1 MTRLQSFHGIIG
13 GAIALM
19 CAVAAH
25 ANTSTYQIAGEARAV
40 VTTGTNSISITLTDL
55 YVNPLDIGQNL
66 SAFYFT
72 TSVAPSTDSI
82 STSSATAINIASG
95 GAYTGA
101 GTVAPGWALTLL
113 SGVTKLDDL
122 GAGGAGPAHTIVGAP
137 DGSNVYSNAN
147 SSIAHTG
154 DPHDPFLQETA
165 TWTLTETGI
174 TSATTISDVFFQ
186 FGTTDGTNDV
196 PGTLVAT
203 PEPEAAWMFLV
214 AGASLILL
222 LPSQS
227 RSDHLPGE

>member
-1 MTRLQSFHGIIG
+1 
-13 GAIALM
+13 M

-25 ANTSTYQIAGEARAV
+25 ANTSAYQVAGEAIAV
-40 VTTGTNSISITLTDL
+40 VTTGPNSISITLTDL

-72 TSVAPSTDSI
+72 TSVTPTSDSI
-82 STSSATAINIASG
+82 STSSASAINIATG
-95 GAYTGA
+95 GAYTSA
-101 GTVAPGWALTLL
+101 GTVAPGWALTLV
-113 SGVTKLDDL
+113 SAVTKLDDL
-122 GAGGAGPAHTIVGAP
+122 GPGATSTPAHTIVGAP

-174 TSATTISDVFFQ
+174 TSATTLSNVFFQ
-186 FGTTDGTNDV
+186 FGTTDMTNDV

-203 PEPEAAWMFLV
+203 PEPATVGMFLV
-214 AGASLILL
+214 AGVSLILL
-222 LPSQS
+222 GRS
-227 RSDHLPGE
+227 RRRSV